1 MNVGNERLNCESHI
15 VLKTCQFTIMTKTGI
30 IMDYVLSK
38 FFAQKISRAHMDFIK
53 EESLYEE
60 KVR

>member
-1 MNVGNERLNCESHI
+1 
-15 VLKTCQFTIMTKTGI
+15 MTKPGV
-30 IMDYVLSK
+30 IMDYVLSEI
-38 FFAQKISRAHMDFIK
+38 FVQKISRVHMDFIK

>member
-1 MNVGNERLNCESHI
+1 
-15 VLKTCQFTIMTKTGI
+15 MTKTGV

-38 FFAQKISRAHMDFIK
+38 FFVRKISRVHMDFIR

>member
-1 MNVGNERLNCESHI
+1 
-15 VLKTCQFTIMTKTGI
+15 MTKTGI

-38 FFAQKISRAHMDFIK
+38 FFVRKISRAHMDFIK
-53 EESLYEE
+53 EESSYEE